1 MKWGSEGAYK
11 CRRFVRF
18 RIPYVEFFPGR
29 LLRND
34 ITILNICS
42 CKRGMLLGD
51 FRQAARI
58 RRELIANSQIFRHFP
73 PEQAN
78 RQRFAHTS
86 FVIGIPVLLLCHA
99 TALLLLLLLLL
110 LSLLLF
116 LRSTHVL
123 HINRGE
129 GLKRKKGGMF
139 TAL

>member
-1 MKWGSEGAYK
+1 MCTSAVDLSILGYPLLS
-11 CRRFVRF
+11 FF
-18 RIPYVEFFPGR
+18 R
-29 LLRND
+29 LCRND
-34 ITILNICS
+34 ISILNICS
-42 CKRGMLLGD
+42 WKGSCLVI
-51 FRQAARI
+51 FVRQREFDGSSLQI
-58 RRELIANSQIFRHFP
+58 RKYFVIFRP
-73 PEQAN
+73 SKQTGN
-78 RQRFAHTS
+78 VSRILL

-129 GLKRKKGGMF
+129 RLKRKKGGMF